1 MPRTRWR
8 RSESA
13 TATLPL
19 VLVVPAMLVLVLGG
33 VQLAL
38 WLHLQHV
45 VTAAAQEG
53 LVAVRVEAGSA
64 REAED
69 RARLFLAELA
79 PPLLQEPSVVV
90 TTDAEVARVEVRGQ
104 VAEVV
109 PGLRLEVRATA
120 EGVRERFQADA

>member
-1 MPRTRWR
+1 
-8 RSESA
+8 
-13 TATLPL
+13 
-19 VLVVPAMLVLVLGG
+19 MLVLVLGG

-53 LVAVRVEAGSA
+53 LVAARVETGSLA
-64 REAED
+64 AAEE
-69 RARLFLAELA
+69 RARLFLEELA
-79 PPLLQEPSVVV
+79 PPLIQDPTVVASAG
-90 TTDAEVARVEVRGQ
+90 AEVARVEVRAR

-120 EGVRERFQADA
+120 EGVRERFRGDL

>member
-1 MPRTRWR
+1 MRACRWYR
-8 RSESA
+8 AEEG

-19 VLVVPAMLVLVLGG
+19 VLAVPAMLALVLGG

-53 LVAVRVEAGSA
+53 LVAARVETGTAVAG
-64 REAED
+64 EE
-69 RARLFLAELA
+69 RAWLFLEQLA
-79 PPLLQEPSVVV
+79 PPLLKDPSVVA
-90 TTDAEVARVEVRGQ
+90 TAGPEVARVVVRAR

-120 EGVRERFQADA
+120 EGVRERFRGP